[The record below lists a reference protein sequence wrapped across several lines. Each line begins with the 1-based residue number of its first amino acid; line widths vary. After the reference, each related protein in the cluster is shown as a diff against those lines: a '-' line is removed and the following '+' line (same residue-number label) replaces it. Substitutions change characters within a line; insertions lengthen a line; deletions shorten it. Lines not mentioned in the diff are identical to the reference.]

1 MITRAAVTTP
11 RILATRSLN
20 YRSWRRD
27 RMSPVSLLSILDAL
41 PVDPHPELVAIQSP
55 TPREVAQW
63 AALLGWLPDEDRFRP
78 VPIGERGM

>member
-1 MITRAAVTTP
+1 MTL
-11 RILATRSLN
+11 RIPATRSLN
-20 YRSWRRD
+20 YCRSRCE
-27 RMSPVSLLSILDAL
+27 RMPLVSLMSALEML
-41 PVDPHPELVAIQSP
+41 PVEPHPELVAIQSP